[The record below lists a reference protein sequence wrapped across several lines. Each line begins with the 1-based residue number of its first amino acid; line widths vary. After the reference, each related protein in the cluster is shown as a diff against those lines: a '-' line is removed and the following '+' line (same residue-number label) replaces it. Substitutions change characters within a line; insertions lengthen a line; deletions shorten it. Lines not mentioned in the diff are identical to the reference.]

1 MHHHDFGKRLLVAII
16 FTVPTLLISHE
27 IIQFICA
34 SIVYWYG
41 GWPFLQGFFYEVR
54 HRNFGMMTLVGFA
67 ITVSY
72 FFSSIGIFLFGLQ
85 EQFFMEVV
93 TLIDVMLFGHW
104 IEMRAVMGASSEL
117 KSLARLLPSTAH
129 KYMSD
134 GTLTTVS
141 IDTLHVEDHIL
152 VRPGEKIPADGII
165 LEGESEINQ
174 AALTGETTPVYVKKG
189 SPVIAGAINTTGA
202 LTMRVLKE
210 QHESYLHQ
218 VSAMVESVLKS
229 KSTAQD
235 TADWAARLLTI
246 IALVIGAATFVWW
259 FTHGFSIQEALQRFV
274 AVVVTVCPHA
284 LGLAIP
290 LAVVNITGQAAQRG
304 ILIAHRRQF
313 ESAYRVDTVVFDK
326 TGTLTYGEFEVV
338 AVYPAPDTDQK
349 NLIMTA
355 ASIEAQAT
363 HGVARALVAYAHEQG
378 ISLTPVKD
386 AKTLPGKGAT
396 GTIDKTPIFVGNT
409 LLLKEHAL
417 SIPQELQHHAQ
428 NAMKQGYSV
437 VYVANEQRV
446 LGIIACAD
454 RLRETAHSACSALMN
469 MGKQLVVL
477 TGDHEQ
483 SAQRIARILGI
494 VDVRSRVLP
503 DQKASIVTQ
512 LKNEGRIVAMVG
524 DGINDA
530 PALAASHVGIAM
542 ASGTDIA
549 RETADI
555 IFVRND
561 INAVIDVLDLS
572 QKMHKKVIQNLL
584 WATGYNII
592 AVPLAAGVFVSFGF
606 DLTPTIGALFMSMST
621 IVVALN
627 SRHI

>member
-1 MHHHDFGKRLLVAII
+1 
-16 FTVPTLLISHE
+16 
-27 IIQFICA
+27 
-34 SIVYWYG
+34 
-41 GWPFLQGFFYEVR
+41 
-54 HRNFGMMTLVGFA
+54 
-67 ITVSY
+67 
-72 FFSSIGIFLFGLQ
+72 
-85 EQFFMEVV
+85 
-93 TLIDVMLFGHW
+93 
-104 IEMRAVMGASSEL
+104 
-117 KSLARLLPSTAH
+117 
-129 KYMSD
+129 
-134 GTLTTVS
+134 
-141 IDTLHVEDHIL
+141 
-152 VRPGEKIPADGII
+152 
-165 LEGESEINQ
+165 
-174 AALTGETTPVYVKKG
+174 
-189 SPVIAGAINTTGA
+189 
-202 LTMRVLKE
+202 
-210 QHESYLHQ
+210 
-218 VSAMVESVLKS
+218 
-229 KSTAQD
+229 
-235 TADWAARLLTI
+235 
-246 IALVIGAATFVWW
+246 
-259 FTHGFSIQEALQRFV
+259 
-274 AVVVTVCPHA
+274 
-284 LGLAIP
+284 
-290 LAVVNITGQAAQRG
+290 
-304 ILIAHRRQF
+304 
-313 ESAYRVDTVVFDK
+313 
-326 TGTLTYGEFEVV
+326 
-338 AVYPAPDTDQK
+338 
-349 NLIMTA
+349 
-355 ASIEAQAT
+355 
-363 HGVARALVAYAHEQG
+363 
-378 ISLTPVKD
+378 
-386 AKTLPGKGAT
+386 
-396 GTIDKTPIFVGNT
+396 
-409 LLLKEHAL
+409 
-417 SIPQELQHHAQ
+417 
-428 NAMKQGYSV
+428 MKQGYSV

-454 RLRETAHSACSALMN
+454 KLRETAHDACSALMN

-621 IVVALN
+621 IIVALN